1 MLDGDLQVVRLVPEH
16 FRWLFPDCEAGSR
29 IWQCL
34 KIVKSRQRL
43 EMSVCAEVGARI
55 EKQVSVF
62 VQDPSLV
69 HTN

>member
-1 MLDGDLQVVRLVPEH
+1 MRVSDVHELDYERKMLGR
-16 FRWLFPDCEAGSR
+16 EAGSR